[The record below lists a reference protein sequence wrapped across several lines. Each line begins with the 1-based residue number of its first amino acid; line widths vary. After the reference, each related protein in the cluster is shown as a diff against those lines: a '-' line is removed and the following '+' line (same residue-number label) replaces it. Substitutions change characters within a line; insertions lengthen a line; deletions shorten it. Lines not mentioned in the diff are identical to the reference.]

1 MLKDILLASGSVVII
16 SVLLAVIISI
26 AEHYLNN
33 YGVCKLDINDGEK
46 VLEVNGGSM
55 LLQTLAQEKIFIPS
69 ACGGKATC
77 GLCKLRVL
85 EGAGPILPTEE
96 PYLSPEERANG
107 TRLSCQI
114 KVKNS
119 MKLFIPEELFNIQ
132 AFECEV
138 ERLTDMTYDMR
149 EVRLRLPEDMRIKFK
164 AGQFMQFYTK
174 PYDKVKEEV
183 FRAYSIS
190 SSPNENDH
198 LEFMIRRIPDGIASN
213 YVHTALHEGDKVQVT
228 GPYGQFYLR
237 GGEGI
242 HELIMICGASG
253 LAPIASLLRYIMEE
267 KLDYQVRVYFS
278 VSTMK
283 DIFYFDKIEQWCEEF
298 PNITFIP
305 SVTRATPEDG
315 WTGETRRIPE
325 ILKDDLD
332 SGEGREAY
340 MCGAP
345 ALLNASVKA
354 LEEIG
359 FRRDQIFFDE
369 F

>member
-1 MLKDILLASGSVVII
+1 MLQDILLASGSVVLI
-16 SVLLAVIISI
+16 SVLLAAIISV

-33 YGVCKLDINDGEK
+33 YGVCQLDINDGDK
-46 VLEVNGGSM
+46 VLEVNGGSS
-55 LLQTLAQEKIFIPS
+55 LLQTLAQEKVFIPS

-85 EGAGPILPTEE
+85 EGAGPVLPTEE
-96 PYLSPEERANG
+96 PYLSDAERANN
-107 TRLSCQI
+107 TRLACQI
-114 KVKNS
+114 KVKNA
-119 MKLFIPEELFNIQ
+119 MKLYVPEELFNIQ
-132 AFECEV
+132 AFECDV

-149 EVRLRLPEDMRIKFK
+149 EVRLRLPADQQIKFK

-174 PYDKVKEEV
+174 PYDNIKEGV
-183 FRAYSIS
+183 IRAYSIS
-190 SSPNENDH
+190 SSPNEPSH

-213 YVHTALHEGDKVQVT
+213 FVHKALNEGDKIQVT
-228 GPYGQFYLR
+228 GPFGDFYLR
-237 GGEGI
+237 GGEGV

-267 KLDYQVRVYFS
+267 KLDYKIRVYFS
-278 VSTMK
+278 VSTVK
-283 DIFYFDKIEQWCEEF
+283 DIFYFDTIEKWCEEF

-305 SVTRATPEDG
+305 SVTRTSEGDG
-315 WTGETRRIPE
+315 WTGETRLIPD
-325 ILKDDLD
+325 LLRADLD

-340 MCGAP
+340 MCGGP
-345 ALLNASVKA
+345 GLLNASVKA
-354 LEEIG
+354 LMEVG